1 MPGASFAHR
10 EEARSE
16 FAVTPTLTSLPHT
29 MALTSRALAAG
40 RAGAKGSL
48 SEAELPRQVLQSA
61 SSRDHSFLAISAFA
75 LLLGSA
81 LTALWMSRRARAAY
95 RQVRSLRAVLDS
107 LPDGVVACDPRGR
120 VTFLN
125 PAGEALIGWRAAEA
139 LGQPSA
145 RVLADV
151 DERTRERATAALG
164 PAAHGGGAPT
174 EHEVLVTRG
183 GRDVPIECRAAPMA
197 DGSGSVL
204 LLRDVSAQRR
214 ALEGLRDSEEHLR
227 LLVDNVQD
235 YSIIRLAPDGTVAS
249 WNAGSER
256 LLGYR
261 AEEIVGQHVSRFYDP
276 EEVRAG
282 LPMRELARAEAAG
295 RAEDESWRI
304 RRDGSRFWAN
314 SLTTALRD
322 PSGRLRGFGSVT
334 RDFTD
339 RRQVVDNL
347 RSSEERLNRAQQ
359 IAHLGSWDIDR
370 VNGRV
375 TWSSETYRILGYE
388 PGEVR
393 PSYQTFLDCV
403 HSADRARFDAA
414 HAQSMRDDSVGFD
427 FEHRILLKSGEVRDL
442 HAKCEHV
449 RDTGGRIVR
458 SFGMLHDITER
469 KKTEMRIS
477 WLASFPQRDGMPIA
491 EIDLQGRLHYLNPAA
506 EKLFPDLAQKRL
518 EHPWFCGWDSVIA
531 SLRAA
536 GGQHERIVDLGEAVY
551 RQAISFVR
559 EVDADERIRVYGTD
573 VTALKR
579 AEGHLLRSRQGLR
592 HLVDSSLEIM
602 RAATLEAMLQV
613 AASAA
618 MRLTRARMA
627 VAGHSSADSLL
638 QVGGVA
644 QTSRAAGGPAAEKT
658 GAQPAA
664 PLHSLAMEAD
674 GLCARLVSGACDT
687 LRLTYAELRAHP
699 RGWQLWPEQ
708 PGPGG
713 LVGARTVD
721 AHGRTSGMIL
731 AFDREQGEFTE
742 EDESLLGQLGA
753 IVSLARQHAEARW
766 KLEEADS
773 RKDEFLAMLSHEL
786 RNPLAPIRNSLYILD
801 RVAHGGEKAARAHRI
816 IDRQT
821 AHMTRLIDDLLDVTR
836 ISSGKIHIERQR
848 LELGDL
854 TRRTVEDHR
863 SLFQQSNI
871 GLEVDIEDSDLWVE
885 GDETRLAQVVGNLL
899 QNAAKFT
906 GPGGTT
912 TVRVERDTA
921 VNQVVLR
928 MRDTGAGLSAEMLPR
943 LFKPFVQAD
952 RTLDR
957 SRGGLGLGLHLVKRL
972 VEMHGGS
979 VEANSRGIGTGA
991 EFTVRLPIQ
1000 PLTDPG
1006 SAAKGPQAK
1015 GPCPRRRV
1023 LVIEDNIDAAESLKE
1038 ALELGDHDVSV
1049 AYNGLDGIQRARE
1062 LKPDVVLCDIGLP
1075 GADGYSVARAFRS
1088 DASLRSTFLVAL
1100 TGYAAPEDQQR
1111 AAAAG
1116 FQGHLAKPAS
1126 IEQLEEV
1133 LLLARNRLDGRGEE
1147 ERRTD

>member
-1 MPGASFAHR
+1 VPGASFVHR
-10 EEARSE
+10 EEARPE
-16 FAVTPTLTSLPHT
+16 FAVIPTPTSPPHA
-29 MALTSRALAAG
+29 MALASRALAARAAEG
-40 RAGAKGSL
+40 RL

-61 SSRDHSFLAISAFA
+61 SCRDDSFLASSAFA

-81 LTALWMSRRARAAY
+81 LTALWMSRKARAAH
-95 RQVRSLRAVLDS
+95 RQARLLRAVLDS
-107 LPDGVVACDPRGR
+107 LPDGVIACDAQGR
-120 VTFLN
+120 VTLLN
-125 PAGEALIGWRAAEA
+125 SACEALIGWRAAEA

-145 RVLADV
+145 RLLAGV
-151 DERTRERATAALG
+151 DERTPERAAAALG
-164 PAAHGGGAPT
+164 QAAPGCGAPT
-174 EHEVLVTRG
+174 VHEVLLTRG
-183 GRDVPIECRAAPMA
+183 GRDLPIECRAAPTT

-214 ALEGLRDSEEHLR
+214 ALERLRDSEEQLR
-227 LLVDNVQD
+227 LLVDDVQD
-235 YSIIRLAPDGTVAS
+235 YSIIRLAADGTVAS

-261 AEEIVGQHVSRFYDP
+261 AEEILGQHVSRFYDP
-276 EEVRAG
+276 EEVREG
-282 LPMRELARAEAAG
+282 LPARELARAEAAG
-295 RAEDESWRI
+295 RAEDESWRV
-304 RRDGSRFWAN
+304 RKDGSRFWAN

-339 RRQVVDNL
+339 RQRVVEEL

-375 TWSSETYRILGYE
+375 TWSSETYRILGHE

-403 HSADRARFDAA
+403 HSADRAKFDAA
-414 HAQSMRDDSVGFD
+414 HAQSMRDESVGFD

-442 HAKCEHV
+442 HAKCEHI
-449 RDTGGRIVR
+449 RDAGGRIVR
-458 SFGMLHDITER
+458 SFGMIHDITER

-491 EIDLQGRLHYLNPAA
+491 EIDLQGCLHYLNPAA
-506 EKLFPDLAQKRL
+506 ETLFPDLAQKGL
-518 EHPWFCGWDSVIA
+518 AHPWFSGWDSIIE
-531 SLRAA
+531 SLRASD
-536 GGQHERIVDLGEAVY
+536 GQHERIVDLGETVY

-559 EVDADERIRVYGTD
+559 EVDGDERIRVYGTD

-602 RAATLEAMLQV
+602 RATTLESMLQV

-618 MRLTRARMA
+618 VRLTRARMA
-627 VAGHSSADSLL
+627 VAGHLSADSLL

-644 QTSRAAGGPAAEKT
+644 QASRAASGPAAERRE
-658 GAQPAA
+658 AQPAA

-674 GLCARLVSGACDT
+674 GICARLVTGSCDT
-687 LRLTYAELRAHP
+687 LRLTVAELRAHP

-721 AHGRTSGMIL
+721 AHGRTSGMLL

-773 RKDEFLAMLSHEL
+773 RKNEFLAMLSHEL

-801 RVAHGGEKAARAHRI
+801 RVAHGGEQAARAHRI

-836 ISSGKIHIERQR
+836 ISRGKIHLQCQR
-848 LELGDL
+848 LELGEL

-871 GLEVDIEDSDLWVE
+871 RLEVHVEGSDLWVE

-906 GPGGTT
+906 GSGGTT
-912 TVRVERDTA
+912 TICVERDTA
-921 VNQVVLR
+921 ASQAVLR

-943 LFKPFVQAD
+943 LFEPFVQAD

-957 SRGGLGLGLHLVKRL
+957 SRGGLGLGLALVKSL
-972 VEMHGGS
+972 VELHGGS
-979 VEANSRGIGTGA
+979 VEATSRGIGTGA
-991 EFTVRLPIQ
+991 EFTVRLPI
-1000 PLTDPG
+1000 PPPENPG
-1006 SAAKGPQAK
+1006 PAAKAPAAQ

-1038 ALELGDHDVSV
+1038 ALELGDHEVSV
-1049 AYNGLDGIQRARE
+1049 AHNGFEGIQRARE

-1088 DASLRSTFLVAL
+1088 DATLRSAFLVAL
-1100 TGYAAPEDQQR
+1100 TGYAGPEDQQR
-1111 AAAAG
+1111 AAEAG
-1116 FQGHLAKPAS
+1116 FQGHLAKPAT
-1126 IEQLEEV
+1126 LEKLERV
-1133 LLLARNRLDGRGEE
+1133 LLLARNRPDALAGE
-1147 ERRTD
+1147 RHRTD